1 MSNFD
6 ESASG
11 AAPDTAVSPSP
22 EKKRRVLPVHPLL
35 FAAFPLLAFLA
46 QNVTKI
52 PYEQILSPLIT
63 ALLGTTVAWLFFLLL
78 TRRDWRAAT
87 AAAILVLLYF
97 GNGPLMRF
105 VPEEHQGV
113 VLPFLLT
120 TVIALFLFLMGTQP
134 SLYTAQAARKAG
146 IAASVAVLLFFSVG
160 HIVDLLPQAL
170 HGLVLPA
177 CLLVLAALLW
187 VISKARQPLYDTTA
201 VLNLASVVLLAPSCW
216 TIVTKINTS
225 SKNSQVPFQAQDIVP
240 GNQPT
245 VTVDHHLS
253 TAPQDVPD
261 VYYIILDAYG
271 RADRLQTYYGYDNTP
286 FLKALEARGFFIA
299 TQSEANYNQTPLCLA
314 SALSMNYLKPP
325 AGQELSPELLREMV
339 DDNAVVNYLRTKGYH
354 YIDVASGI
362 DESRVKTAD
371 VVLNDSPEL
380 STLEGS
386 LLDLSAFGAVA
397 AHQRKRYDHHRNR
410 LNGGFDNVAKAAAFP
425 YPKFVFTHILAPHP
439 PFVFDA
445 KGGAVDPNS
454 PLTFADAS
462 ELLKDMPKEEYRRRY
477 IAQLQY
483 VNTRTLEAVDAILRQ
498 SKHRPI
504 IIIQGDHGSRMNLDW
519 KSLAKT
525 DIKEPFSNLNAYLV
539 PDNARRDLTDKI
551 SAVNSFRILLTDVFG
566 AKLPRLPDRSFYST
580 ESDPYK
586 FTDITE
592 RLARISGDSPTAHF
606 AGGRVRRNRGK
617 ASPTPH

>member
-1 MSNFD
+1 MSKFY
-6 ESASG
+6 ESDSG
-11 AAPDTAVSPSP
+11 SAPDADVLPSP

-52 PYEQILSPLIT
+52 PYQQILSPLIT
-63 ALLGTTVAWLFFLLL
+63 ALLGTMVAWLFFLLL

-87 AAAILVLLYF
+87 AAAILMLLYF
-97 GNGPLMRF
+97 GNGPLTRSL
-105 VPEEHQGV
+105 PTEHQGV
-113 VLPFLLT
+113 ILPFALT
-120 TVIALFLFLMGTQP
+120 GVIALFLFLVGTQQ

-160 HIVDLLPQAL
+160 HIVDLLPQGL

-177 CLLVLAALLW
+177 CLLALAALLW
-187 VISKARQPLYDTTA
+187 VIAKARQPLYDTTA
-201 VLNLASVVLLAPSCW
+201 ALNLASVVLLVPSFW
-216 TIVTKINTS
+216 TIVTQYGTI
-225 SKNSQVPFQAQDIVP
+225 SKNTFSLPRTEDIVP

-245 VTVDHHLS
+245 VTVDRHLS

-299 TQSEANYNQTPLCLA
+299 QQSESNYNQTPLCLA
-314 SALSMNYLKPP
+314 SALSMNYLKAP

-339 DDNAVVNYLRTKGYH
+339 DDSAVIQFLRTKGYH

-386 LLDLSAFGAVA
+386 VLDLTAFGAMA
-397 AHQRKRYDHHRNR
+397 AHQRKRYDRHRSR

-445 KGGAVDPNS
+445 KGGPVNPNS
-454 PLTFADAS
+454 PLTFADAT
-462 ELLKDMPKEEYRRRY
+462 ELLKDITKDEYRRRY

-504 IIIQGDHGSRMNLDW
+504 IIIQGDHGSRLNLDW
-519 KSLAKT
+519 ESLAKT
-525 DIKEPFSNLNAYLV
+525 DIKEPFSNLNAYLA
-539 PDNARRDLTDKI
+539 PDNVRRDLTDKI
-551 SAVNSFRILLTDVFG
+551 TAVNSFRIVLTDAFG
-566 AKLPRLPDRSFYST
+566 AKLPRLPDRSYYST
-580 ESDPYK
+580 ESHPYN

-592 RLARISGDSPTAHF
+592 RLARISGDSRSSHL